1 MSNTRSEQAGSIQEP
16 QSRELR
22 YGTPWVEYFMGV
34 CLWALVVYGWRRAV
48 SFSTSADI
56 VTSVWFTVGTVAVNS
71 VLVAL
76 WIWSRV
82 KSVGRR
88 SSRTDL
94 IPVPRAVQQ
103 GVN

>member
-1 MSNTRSEQAGSIQEP
+1 MSNTRSEKACGIQET
-16 QSRELR
+16 QTRELR
-22 YGTPWVEYFMGV
+22 YGTPWVEYLMGV

-56 VTSVWFTVGTVAVNS
+56 VNSVWFTVGTVAVNS

-82 KSVGRR
+82 ISVGRR
-88 SSRTDL
+88 SSRPGL
-94 IPVPRAVQQ
+94 IPVPRVMHQ

>member
-1 MSNTRSEQAGSIQEP
+1 MSNTRSEQAGSIQKT
-16 QSRELR
+16 QTRELR

-34 CLWALVVYGWRRAV
+34 CLWALVVYGWYRAA
-48 SFSTSADI
+48 SFATSADI
-56 VTSVWFTVGTVAVNS
+56 VNSVWSTVGTVAVNS
-71 VLVAL
+71 ALVAL

-88 SSRTDL
+88 SSRNGL
-94 IPVPRAVQQ
+94 IPVPCVMHQ